1 MKHKNVQRAI
11 ITFLLFVIIVLV
23 LSMILTSC
31 GTREEKPAYLRRFEF
46 VQKDE
51 CGVIF
56 VYVVRDSK
64 TGREYAVFRAGY
76 GMDVVEVTP

>member
-1 MKHKNVQRAI
+1 MKHKNIIRGVAI
-11 ITFLLFVIIVLV
+11 CMVALVIFLLVVL
-23 LSMILTSC
+23 LTSC
-31 GTREEKPAYLRRFEF
+31 GTREDKPVYLRRFEL

-64 TGREYAVFRAGY
+64 TGREYAVFRAGH